1 MRRIVRRAGATLCG
15 PYPKA
20 MEIGENA
27 SMKNKTEN
35 AMSLSERV
43 QIILQEMEGREHGKK
58 AALARI
64 ARCSGPVI
72 NHWVNGTQ
80 EEMNFEHATRIA
92 NELGYRVQW
101 IMNGTGP
108 KRVGEQNVEPIAVK
122 PGHTPAASVATEQK
136 IPTQD
141 EEMFLVHV
149 NLDELRLLTSY
160 REKRDCRWAF
170 DTATAFANAHGVDE
184 VK

>member
-1 MRRIVRRAGATLCG
+1 MGIR
-15 PYPKA
+15 
-20 MEIGENA
+20 ENA
-27 SMKNKTEN
+27 SMTNKTEN

-101 IMNGTGP
+101 IMNGKGP
-108 KRVGEQNVEPIAVK
+108 KRVGEQDAGPIAVG
-122 PGHTPAASVATEQK
+122 PIHTTDASMTAEQK
-136 IPTQD
+136 APAHD
-141 EEMFLVHV
+141 EELFLVHV
-149 NLDELRLLTSY
+149 NIDEMRLLTAY
-160 REKRDCRWAF
+160 REKKNCRWAF
-170 DTATAFANAHGVDE
+170 ETALTFANTHGPD
-184 VK
+184 K